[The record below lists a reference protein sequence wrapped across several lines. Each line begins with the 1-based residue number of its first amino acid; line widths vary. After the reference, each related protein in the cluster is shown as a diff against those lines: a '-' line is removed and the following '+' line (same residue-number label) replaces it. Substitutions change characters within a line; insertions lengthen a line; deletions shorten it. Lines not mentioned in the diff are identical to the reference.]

1 MDYVVSIAKKS
12 KRPDALASTLE
23 AQVGAHYSGCLQLI
37 CVYIAREAFSAIV
50 KVECCVYRAH
60 ETP

>member
-23 AQVGAHYSGCLQLI
+23 AQVRARFFGCLQLI
-37 CVYIAREAFSAIV
+37 CVYLAREAFSATA
-50 KVECCVYRAH
+50 KAEYCVYRAH